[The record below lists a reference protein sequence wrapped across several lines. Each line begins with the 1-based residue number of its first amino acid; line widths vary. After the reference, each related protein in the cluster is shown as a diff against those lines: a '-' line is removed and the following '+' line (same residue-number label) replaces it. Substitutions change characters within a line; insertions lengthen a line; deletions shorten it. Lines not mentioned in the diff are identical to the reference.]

1 VCGSICAVSASASGS
16 MVLRSATGTPS
27 SRQRRAAARV
37 LDVTRRAFFG
47 GIGRDGVPAPAQ
59 IFAMPLDGGE
69 AYQLTSL
76 PKGVGA
82 VAWSP
87 DGRTIALT
95 TTTNA
100 GDLKEPADPAKHES
114 DVRVITRAAYRLNGP
129 GDFDPARPTH
139 IWTIA
144 VSDAAE
150 SSSPKPL
157 TSGDFDE
164 EEPVWAPDASMIYF
178 RSDRTKESYY
188 LPADSDVYGVRV
200 AGGEPVRIASIDGLI
215 ERPSPSPDGRNIAFI
230 GWLNR
235 TPPRSYD
242 QPDLFIAGTAGG
254 AVPRNLTDGYDFDI
268 GDLLAGDQHA
278 PRGAAPPRILWN
290 PDGRSLIVAGA
301 EQGST
306 NLKRVE
312 AATGKVTSLTNASQE
327 IVSYSMSANG
337 TRLAALISTPTSI
350 GDLFMI
356 DVSTGKQTQ
365 ITHVNDD
372 LFKQIRQ
379 SGPEEFWFSSFD
391 GKKVQGWIL
400 KPPDFDPSRKYP
412 AILQIHGGPHSAYGN
427 TFTHEFSWMAAKG
440 YVVIYTNPRGS
451 TTYGQDF
458 GNIIQFHYPGDDFK
472 DLMAAVDEVVKRGF
486 VDERRMGVAG
496 GSGGGVLTNWTI
508 GHTTRFAA
516 AVSLR
521 SIADWTG
528 FWYTAD
534 FTQFQ
539 PFWFRGA
546 PWEDPADFAARSPIT
561 YVTQITTPL
570 MLIEGEADMRT
581 PPADGGEQMFR
592 ALKYLR
598 KPVVMVRFPEE
609 THELSRSG
617 KPSHRVDRLRHM
629 VGWFDKYLQGVSTP
643 IYDVR

>member
-1 VCGSICAVSASASGS
+1 
-16 MVLRSATGTPS
+16 
-27 SRQRRAAARV
+27 
-37 LDVTRRAFFG
+37 
-47 GIGRDGVPAPAQ
+47 
-59 IFAMPLDGGE
+59 
-69 AYQLTSL
+69 
-76 PKGVGA
+76 
-82 VAWSP
+82 
-87 DGRTIALT
+87 
-95 TTTNA
+95 
-100 GDLKEPADPAKHES
+100 
-114 DVRVITRAAYRLNGP
+114 
-129 GDFDPARPTH
+129 
-139 IWTIA
+139 
-144 VSDAAE
+144 
-150 SSSPKPL
+150 
-157 TSGDFDE
+157 
-164 EEPVWAPDASMIYF
+164 MIYF
-178 RSDRTKESYY
+178 RSDRTKEPYY
-188 LPADSDVYGVRV
+188 SPADSDLYGVRV
-200 AGGEPVRIASIDGLI
+200 TGGEPVKIASIDGVI

-230 GWLNR
+230 GSLNG
-235 TPPRSYD
+235 TAPRSYD
-242 QPDLFIAGTAGG
+242 QPDLFIASAAGG
-254 AVPRNLTDGYDFDI
+254 AGARNLTAGYDFDI
-268 GDLLAGDQHA
+268 GGLLAGDQHA
-278 PRGAAPPRILWN
+278 PRGSAPPPIMWS

-306 NLKRVE
+306 HLKRVE
-312 AATGKVTSLTNASQE
+312 VATGTVTKLTNASQE
-327 IVSYSMSANG
+327 IISYSMSANG
-337 TRLAALISTPTSI
+337 TQLAALISTPTSI

-356 DVSTGKQTQ
+356 DPSSGRQTQ

-379 SGPEEFWFSSFD
+379 SEPEEFWYSSFD
-391 GKKVQGWIL
+391 GKKIQGWIL
-400 KPPDFDPSRKYP
+400 KPPGFDPSRKYP

-427 TFTHEFSWMAAKG
+427 TFTHEFSWMAARG

-486 VDERRMGVAG
+486 VDDRRMGVAG

-534 FTQFQ
+534 FAQFQ

-546 PWEDPADFAARSPIT
+546 PWEDPADFAARSPIS
-561 YVTQITTPL
+561 YVTKITTPL
-570 MLIEGEADMRT
+570 MLIEGESDMRT

-617 KPSHRVDRLRHM
+617 KPAHRVERLRHI
-629 VGWFDKYLQGVSTP
+629 VGWFDTYLQGAGTTA
-643 IYDVR
+643 YDVK